1 MFFLLAFLAFNLW
14 VWEWCVVWL
23 PSPNTGTEPEGE
35 LWNPGTPSAVG
46 LKSRVNNGI
55 SSLNSDVP
63 VRTILPPHFHYFVK
77 AKLFVVSTISAS

>member
-1 MFFLLAFLAFNLW
+1 MVRRLVAKPKHRNR
-14 VWEWCVVWL
+14 
-23 PSPNTGTEPEGE
+23 TGTE

-63 VRTILPPHFHYFVK
+63 VRTNLPPHFHYFVK

>member
-1 MFFLLAFLAFNLW
+1 MVRRLVAKPKHWNR
-14 VWEWCVVWL
+14 
-23 PSPNTGTEPEGE
+23 TGRE